1 MVALLARQCSVRKC
15 LLSRTQ
21 CRDVVSGTY
30 CPGRLAPEQLHTFFN
45 IHSANQTARPCKS
58 ES

>member
-21 CRDVVSGTY
+21 CRDAWAGTY
-30 CPGRLAPEQLHTFFN
+30 CPARLAPEQLHTFFN
-45 IHSANQTARPCKS
+45 IQSPTRTATVVQK
-58 ES
+58 